1 MVELLVKYL
10 IGTNYKQKLVFKT
23 FLIYMPAHLALTMRV
38 DNKAVLSAQ
47 LTCKISLQLPSS
59 HKMAHKIW
67 FGAHY

>member
-38 DNKAVLSAQ
+38 DNEAVLSAQ
-47 LTCKISLQLPSS
+47 LTCKMFCLLRVIPLFVML
-59 HKMAHKIW
+59 HRE
-67 FGAHY
+67 

>member
-23 FLIYMPAHLALTMRV
+23 FLIYMPAPALTMRV

-47 LTCKISLQLPSS
+47 LTCKMFCLLRVIPLFVML
-59 HKMAHKIW
+59 HRE
-67 FGAHY
+67 

>member
-38 DNKAVLSAQ
+38 DNKQ
-47 LTCKISLQLPSS
+47 
-59 HKMAHKIW
+59 
-67 FGAHY
+67 Y